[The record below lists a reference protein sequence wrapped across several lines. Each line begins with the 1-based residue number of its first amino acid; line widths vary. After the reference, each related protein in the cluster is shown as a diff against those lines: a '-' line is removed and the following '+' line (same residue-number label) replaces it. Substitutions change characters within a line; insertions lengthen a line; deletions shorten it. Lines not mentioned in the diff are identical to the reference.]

1 MSFSVHGSFIIVCS
15 CENILIYNIN
25 NGEESILKIPNI
37 NIITN
42 TSNNLLKQHNNSDVD
57 TCHGITSIEYSNDGK
72 YICLCTNRKQLCLYD
87 RLNNNKLVSNRTLI
101 RAASRVRLTPNNDI
115 IVADK
120 SGDAYLYSLS
130 KPDEPGKLILGHLS
144 MLLDVLVTKDNKYII
159 TADRD
164 EKIRVSKFKNSYNIQ
179 SFCLGHTKFV
189 SNICQLPHDSS
200 IIASAGGDGFVKFW
214 QYKNGQEMNSI
225 NYSDKIK
232 CKDIVHLNESLN
244 DLELTDPIE
253 TLPVKHL
260 ISTIIPNN
268 NNNNNSSSLILLTF
282 YGSGLVLLYK
292 ITGSIT
298 IVNDND
304 NIKFL
309 QSIIIDDEPI
319 QVHFAN
325 DKLWML
331 LKSGVQV
338 YKFNNNDEM
347 FIQDIEYND
356 KLDKLNKSWIKL
368 ENNVNNQIFYPILYK
383 RKFDNVQEY
392 KEKKK
397 SR

>member
-1 MSFSVHGSFIIVCS
+1 MSFSVHGSSIIVCS
-15 CENILIYNIN
+15 CDNILIYNIN
-25 NGEESILKIPNI
+25 NGEESILKVPAINNI
-37 NIITN
+37 N
-42 TSNNLLKQHNNSDVD
+42 SLKQHNNSDVD

-130 KPDEPGKLILGHLS
+130 KPDEPGELILGHLS
-144 MLLDVLVTKDNKYII
+144 MLLDVVVTKDNKYII

-189 SNICQLPHDSS
+189 SNICQLPHDTN
-200 IIASAGGDGFVKFW
+200 IIVSAGGDGFVKFW
-214 QYKNGQEMNSI
+214 QFKNGQQINSI
-225 NYSDKIK
+225 NYSNKIE
-232 CKDIVHLNESLN
+232 CKDVVDLNESLN

-260 ISTIIPNN
+260 ITTIIQKNN
-268 NNNNNSSSLILLTF
+268 VADSTSSLILLTF

-292 ITGSIT
+292 ITGSMET
-298 IVNDND
+298 VNNDD
-304 NIKFL
+304 NIKFI
-309 QSIIIDDEPI
+309 QSIQIVDNEPI
-319 QVHFAN
+319 EVHFAN

-331 LKSGVQV
+331 LKSGIQV
-338 YKFNNNDEM
+338 YKFNNNDNV
-347 FIQDIEYND
+347 FIKDIEYND
-356 KLDKLNKSWIKL
+356 KLDKLNKSWIKIL
-368 ENNVNNQIFYPILYK
+368 ENNDNKQIFYPTLYK

-397 SR
+397 SRIGK